1 MGGKK
6 CSCAALRYAYLA
18 DCRAQTKSV
27 TFNPIVEIKPSI
39 GRALKYTSLYV
50 TFDSRY
56 LFTFGKLWP
65 FIPCASFYVTVL
77 DTETQKQVS
86 IRCPWTRWRNSKTYR
101 WEEVLMRNAN
111 EFLIP
116 VNGYQLHLSPAKSP
130 SFTLPAQTI
139 QKWDPLKEGIKYV
152 SRTHS
157 RCGEDA
163 AEYKE
168 FSIYPI
174 FRDYFYSDTAVL
186 INHEAKEH
194 EKLKRKS
201 LLAHYGFTQ
210 NHVYLKYQDGSFGS
224 KICCN
229 VCCFSG
235 ELREIFSF
243 NKQSFPIGEIWFE
256 NFKR

>member
-1 MGGKK
+1 M
-6 CSCAALRYAYLA
+6 
-18 DCRAQTKSV
+18 
-27 TFNPIVEIKPSI
+27 TFNPIVEIEPSI
-39 GRALKYTSLYV
+39 WRASKSTSLYV

-56 LFTFGKLWP
+56 LFTFAKPWP
-65 FIPCASFYVTVL
+65 CIPCASFYVTVL

-86 IRCPWTRWRNSKTYR
+86 IRCPWTRWRNSKSYR
-101 WEEVLMRNAN
+101 WQEVLTRNAH

-116 VNGYQLHLSPAKSP
+116 VNGYQLHLSPVKSP
-130 SFTLPAQTI
+130 SFPLPAQTI
-139 QKWDPLKEGIKYV
+139 QEWYPLKDGIKYV

-174 FRDYFYSDTAVL
+174 FRDYSYSNTAVL
-186 INHEAKEH
+186 INFEKKER

-210 NHVYLKYQDGSFGS
+210 NHVYLKYQDGSLWL
-224 KICCN
+224 KN
-229 VCCFSG
+229 
-235 ELREIFSF
+235 LL
-243 NKQSFPIGEIWFE
+243 
-256 NFKR
+256 